1 VATEQP
7 DIPDTPQPEGHKKDD
22 FTLKQWD
29 RKIEEEEARWRHL
42 NIDLNQ
48 MQVSGHDMFFVQAK
62 VQALTNIVIEGD
74 LSEENLNLNLKMIVY
89 ESMFNIR
96 TAIEPQ
102 IAAMKAQQSI
112 QVPEIIMPWQ
122 NNKKSNGS

>member
-1 VATEQP
+1 VETN
-7 DIPDTPQPEGHKKDD
+7 TPEHKKDD

-29 RKIEEEEARWRHL
+29 RKIEEEEASWRHL
-42 NIDLNQ
+42 GIDLNQ

-89 ESMFNIR
+89 ESMQNIR

-102 IAAMKAQQSI
+102 IAAMKAQQAI
-112 QVPEIIMPWQ
+112 QVPDIIMPWQ
-122 NNKKSNGS
+122 NNKKPNGN